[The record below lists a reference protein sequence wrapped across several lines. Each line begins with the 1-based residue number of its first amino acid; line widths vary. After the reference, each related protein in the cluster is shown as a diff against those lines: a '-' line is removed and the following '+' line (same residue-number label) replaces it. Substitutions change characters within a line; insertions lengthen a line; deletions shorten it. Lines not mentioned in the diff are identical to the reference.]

1 MKALSWVLIGAG
13 VVVAVVFLIANA
25 PEPAYST
32 GDPDV
37 DRFADKTD
45 LWGGKQRV
53 KGTGGSLLGKAKQ
66 GFGEVT
72 GNEQLANEGAA
83 DQAVGAVKD
92 AAGKVAGAVSD
103 TVRDLNQ

>member
-13 VVVAVVFLIANA
+13 VVAAVVFLIANA

-37 DRFADKTD
+37 DRLANKTD

-66 GFGEVT
+66 SFGEAT
-72 GNEQLANEGAA
+72 GDESLANEGAA
-83 DQAVGAVKD
+83 DQAIGTVKD
-92 AAGKVAGAVSD
+92 TAGKVAGAVSD
-103 TVRDLNQ
+103 TLRDLNR